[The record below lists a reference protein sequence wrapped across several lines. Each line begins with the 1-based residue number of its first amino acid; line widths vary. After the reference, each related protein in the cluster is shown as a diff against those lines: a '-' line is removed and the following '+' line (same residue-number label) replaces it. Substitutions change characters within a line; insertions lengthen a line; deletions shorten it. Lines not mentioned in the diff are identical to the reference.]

1 MPPAGAAVSA
11 EDAAPIALRQRWMAA
26 LAKAAADD
34 LECAWQ
40 GLRAPPDYSLLRPAE
55 VGLAMI
61 QGRAGGNGRRFNL
74 GEMTMTRCVV
84 RLADGTLGFSHI
96 AGRDARKA
104 ELAAAFDALMQRPDD
119 RERLL
124 DEVIGPLEDS
134 EAVRKQAMAEKVAAT
149 RVDFFT
155 LARGD

>member
-11 EDAAPIALRQRWMAA
+11 EDAAPIASRQRWMAV
-26 LAKAAADD
+26 LAKASAAD
-34 LECAWQ
+34 LERAWQ
-40 GLRAPPDYSLLRPAE
+40 GLPAPPDYSLLRPAE
-55 VGLAMI
+55 IGLAMI

-74 GEMTMTRCVV
+74 GEMTITRCVV
-84 RLADGTLGFSHI
+84 RLADGTAGFSHI

-104 ELAAAFDALMQRPDD
+104 ELAAAFDALLQRSDD
-119 RERLL
+119 RDRLL
-124 DEVIGPLEDS
+124 DEVIGPLEDR